1 MPLSPDYELHSQA
14 TSRRVNKLI
23 KDQGEDAPCAA
34 WIYTADDCAIID
46 ESGDHDYVCDK
57 YPEITDRIFN
67 DVGNVDYIYQVI
79 QECVDECTEEH
90 YMQIQQELETV

>member
-1 MPLSPDYELHSQA
+1 MNYTLKQLQEK
-14 TSRRVNKLI
+14 VNNLI

-79 QECVDECTEEH
+79 QECVDEATEEH